1 MRLHGTRRA
10 PVLAFT
16 PSELG
21 LRDASHAAKL
31 GLPCGR
37 VVRIFPV
44 LSTQGINEEQ
54 SLANLLRTHTA
65 EQSQLNSRAIE
76 QLSAYHEQR
85 LALLSPAGVAATG
98 VAATGVAAAGVAA
111 AGVAAGLDGGGGSG
125 GGGGGAGGGASASDA
140 ASSYSSLAAAAAAT
154 TTTRALQ
161 QRVRIGSLLSHARA
175 LLRSPPD
182 AKNVDLLRTLSTL
195 ARLLGGGRLTLCA
208 SGRDRTLMSLTLE
221 QGRLLTEHGLAE
233 ARWPAAVELLRR
245 GGLSRE
251 CAARCSGG
259 GFGGGGGGDGGGGER
274 LYGFNGI
281 QLSMLPEAYR
291 PPDGTSRG

>member
-1 MRLHGTRRA
+1 M
-10 PVLAFT
+10 
-16 PSELG
+16 
-21 LRDASHAAKL
+21 
-31 GLPCGR
+31 
-37 VVRIFPV
+37 

-85 LALLSPAGVAATG
+85 LALLSPA
-98 VAATGVAAAGVAA
+98 GVAAAGVAA

-233 ARWPAAVELLRR
+233 ARLPAAVELLRR